1 MKSKVRVLVGMSG
14 GLDSCVASML
24 LVQQGY
30 EVIGATFRTWD
41 YISESCLAKNTGCC
55 SMDSILEAAKF
66 AEANGFEHHILD
78 MREDF
83 RSIVIDSFVNDY
95 ISGRT
100 PNPCVLCNSDIKWGL
115 MLKKADE
122 LNCDF
127 IATGH
132 YAGIRNY
139 GNRNVLTTAADTAKD
154 QTYFLWSL
162 SSEQLGR
169 TIFPLS
175 NLTKPMVR
183 EIATKFGFE
192 SIAKKRESQEICF
205 IPNNNYRDFILKEY
219 PELAASQKEG
229 DFLNSEG
236 KIIGKHKGFMNYTI
250 GQRKGLGIALGHPAY
265 VTAIDVENNTVTLG
279 QKDDLYKNQMQ
290 VSSLVINKFEKIP
303 DTFEAEVKIRYNTT
317 KVPALINNIDGNLI
331 VKFASK
337 VSAVTPGQSA
347 VFYQNDECIGGG
359 IIIKQ

>member
-1 MKSKVRVLVGMSG
+1 MKPKGKVLVGMSG

-30 EVIGATFRTWD
+30 EVVGATFRTWD

-55 SMDSILEAAKF
+55 SMDSIYEAAKF
-66 AEANGFEHHILD
+66 AEKNGFEHHILD
-78 MREDF
+78 MRADF
-83 RSIVIDSFVNDY
+83 RTIVIDSFVNDY

-115 MLKKADE
+115 MLKKADD

-139 GNRNVLTTAADTAKD
+139 GNRNVLTTATDTAKD

-162 SSEQLGR
+162 SSEQLAR

-183 EIATKFGFE
+183 DIAKKFGFE
-192 SIAKKRESQEICF
+192 SIANKRESQEICF
-205 IPNNNYRDFILKEY
+205 IPNNNYRDFIMKEY
-219 PELAASQKEG
+219 PELAASQNEG
-229 DFLNSEG
+229 NFLNSEG
-236 KIIGKHKGFMNYTI
+236 KIIGKHKGFMNFTI
-250 GQRKGLGIALGHPAY
+250 GQRKGLGIALGYPAY
-265 VTAIDVENNTVTLG
+265 VTEINVENNTVTLG
-279 QKDDLYKNQMQ
+279 PKEMLYTEKML
-290 VSSLVINKFEKIP
+290 VSSLVINKFETIP
-303 DTFEAEVKIRYNTT
+303 ASFEAEVKIRYNTN
-317 KVPALINNIDGNLI
+317 KVPAKINYIDGQLLVN
-331 VKFASK
+331 FNSK

-359 IIIKQ
+359 IILK